1 MPGRRASRRLL
12 KDASER
18 DVPPT
23 VLGEA
28 SFKMNARSF
37 LQADN
42 LLSGFYESHRHE
54 GFLEFAGAHRVT
66 VDQRLPLFKE

>member
-1 MPGRRASRRLL
+1 MPGCRASRRLL

-28 SFKMNARSF
+28 SFTMNARDF
-37 LQADN
+37 VQADK
-42 LLSGFYESHRHE
+42 LLSGFSDRNRHE